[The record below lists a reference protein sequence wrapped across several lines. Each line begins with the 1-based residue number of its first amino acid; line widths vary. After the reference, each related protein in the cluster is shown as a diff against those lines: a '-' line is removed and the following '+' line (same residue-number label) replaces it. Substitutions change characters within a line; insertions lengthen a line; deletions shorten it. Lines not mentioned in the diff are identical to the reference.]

1 MAKKATGAAKVTLN
15 DYVKKTSIG
24 GGKLKKSSMNK
35 HKKRQKGLNN
45 GGK

>member
-1 MAKKATGAAKVTLN
+1 MAKATGAGKNTLN
-15 DYVKKTSIG
+15 NFVKKTSIG

-35 HKKRQKGLNN
+35 SKKRQKGLYN